1 MFNIDRGKMD
11 TYTKLGGA
19 KTNSCKTNEGLMK
32 YFKNNIWNVID
43 KVGEFSIY
51 EMAHWNSNIDRWLG
65 NRNYLNTKSYKRG
78 QIVLVD
84 LGATNFRYEPSFTHP
99 CIILEAR
106 QRSILVVPCST
117 KKFGKGYREIIDA
130 YAATDGFS
138 MDTGIQVEE
147 YRWINKN
154 RIISKL
160 GKTGSRVLNEIDKHL
175 LNSIPTYRMQ
185 LAKFDAETQENNRLK
200 EDNEALKEDNEA
212 LNDKINELELNIK
225 ELNEKINVLKQ
236 ENAE

>member
-1 MFNIDRGKMD
+1 MFKIDRTKMD
-11 TYTKLGGA
+11 NYTKSKNS
-19 KTNSCKTNEGLMK
+19 KTKIGKTNEGLMK
-32 YFKNNIWNVID
+32 YFKNSIWNVID

-65 NRNYLNTKSYKRG
+65 NRNYLNKKSYKRG

-99 CIILEAR
+99 GIILVER
-106 QRSILVVPCST
+106 KMSILVVPCST

-130 YAATDGFS
+130 YAKSDGFVEN
-138 MDTGIQVEE
+138 TGIQVEE

-154 RIISKL
+154 RVISEL
-160 GKTGSRVLNEIDKHL
+160 GNTGARVLNEIDKRL
-175 LNSIPTYRMQ
+175 LNSIPTYRRQ
-185 LAKFDAETQENNRLK
+185 LAKFEAETQENNKLK
-200 EDNEALKEDNEA
+200 EENES
-212 LNDKINELELNIK
+212 LNDKINDLESIVK

-236 ENAE
+236 ENEE